1 MNSNDIMVC
10 TEVITIKLKYTVL
23 KEDDGKKVG
32 NILRDKLNVSARLLN
47 KLKMNEKILVNK
59 ASVFSSYIVH
69 LDDEIEVNIDFEEED
84 NIIPEK
90 MNLEILYEDEY
101 FLAVNKPFGTVV
113 HPSSY
118 HPNNTL
124 ANGVKYYLNNKK
136 KIRAINRLDKDT
148 SGIVLFAK
156 NEYIQE
162 LMIKDK
168 SIEKEYYA
176 IALGKLEKEKGII
189 NAPIARKQGSIME
202 REINEEGQIAITHYE
217 VTKYFSQKDLSLL
230 HLKLETGRTHQ
241 IRVHL
246 AYIGHS
252 ILGDTLYGLETN
264 LINRQALHAYKM
276 TFIHPIS
283 NVKVEIISPI
293 PNDMEQILK

>member
-1 MNSNDIMVC
+1 M
-10 TEVITIKLKYTVL
+10 ITIKLTYTVL
-23 KEDDGKKVG
+23 KEDEGKKVG
-32 NILRDKLNVSARLLN
+32 NILRDKLNVSSRLLN
-47 KLKMNEKILVNK
+47 KLKMNGKILANRT
-59 ASVFSSYIVH
+59 SVFSSYIVH
-69 LDDEIEVNIDFEEED
+69 LNDEIEVNIDFEEED
-84 NIIPEK
+84 NIFPEQ
-90 MNLEILYEDEY
+90 MDLDILYEDEY
-101 FLAVNKPFGTVV
+101 FLAINKPFGTVV
-113 HPSSY
+113 HPSPY

-136 KIRAINRLDKDT
+136 KIRAINRLDRDT

-168 SIEKEYYA
+168 TINKEYFA
-176 IALGKLEKEKGII
+176 IVLGKLENTKGTI
-189 NAPIARKQGSIME
+189 NAPIARKDGSIME
-202 REINEEGQIAITHYE
+202 REINEEGQSAITHYE
-217 VTKYFSQKDLSLL
+217 VVKFIKEKDLSLL

-252 ILGDTLYGLETN
+252 ILGDTLYGTETN

-276 TFIHPIS
+276 TFTHPILNS
-283 NVKVEIISPI
+283 EIEIIAPI
-293 PNDMEQILK
+293 PDDMNKILI

>member
-1 MNSNDIMVC
+1 M
-10 TEVITIKLKYTVL
+10 
-23 KEDDGKKVG
+23 
-32 NILRDKLNVSARLLN
+32 
-47 KLKMNEKILVNK
+47 
-59 ASVFSSYIVH
+59 
-69 LDDEIEVNIDFEEED
+69 
-84 NIIPEK
+84 
-90 MNLEILYEDEY
+90 
-101 FLAVNKPFGTVV
+101 
-113 HPSSY
+113 
-118 HPNNTL
+118 
-124 ANGVKYYLNNKK
+124 NNKK
-136 KIRAINRLDKDT
+136 KIRAINRLDRDT

-168 SIEKEYYA
+168 TINKEYFA
-176 IALGKLEKEKGII
+176 IVLGKLENTKGTI
-189 NAPIARKQGSIME
+189 NAPIARKDGSIME
-202 REINEEGQIAITHYE
+202 REINEEGQTAITHYE
-217 VTKYFSQKDLSLL
+217 VTKYFAQKDLSLL

-264 LINRQALHAYKM
+264 LITRQALHAYKM

-283 NVKVEIISPI
+283 NVKVEMISPI